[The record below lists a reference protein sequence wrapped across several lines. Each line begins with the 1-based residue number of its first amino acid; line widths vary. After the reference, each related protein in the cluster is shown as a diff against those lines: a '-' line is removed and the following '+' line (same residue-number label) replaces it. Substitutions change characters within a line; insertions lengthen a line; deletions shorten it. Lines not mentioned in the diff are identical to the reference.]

1 MKMEYRQ
8 IAIRAVDS
16 EARIVSG
23 IAVPYDR
30 LENGETWEYGAA
42 YVVDDA
48 KLFAYHDEPIGR
60 IVEHSHTP
68 EGLTVRA
75 YISKT
80 RQGDDVY
87 EMLKDGTLDT
97 FSVGFDSAVSER
109 TEEGVTV
116 IKSARVREVSVVP
129 FGWFHE
135 GAKVSEVREE
145 PTEDIA
151 TTVDNATELEDS
163 SEQEKDTTVSENTVD
178 PTADIAE
185 LRQSVEGIERS
196 IATMATRSD
205 VPAVS
210 HRSVGELVKGVV
222 SGDATAIEEYKR
234 VYSGGVVADSYNK
247 DAWVGDLI
255 RVVDEAA
262 ILRGIFRRQAL
273 PSRGMNVEYGVLDAN
288 TIAITEQ
295 EAEGDILDSGNVS
308 VTTATAPVKT
318 YGGTSTLS
326 IQEVERSDPDMV
338 NLTLLAMARKAGARL
353 NAAMRAHY
361 SAAVTAQAANAVEY
375 PATGAGYTDFL
386 DAVVEAADK
395 FQTNG
400 LEISGLIV
408 DKALYKQL
416 VTLEASDGRPV
427 FLVDAAAQG
436 NIAGRLNLAGLSG
449 SLVGIPV
456 VCDTSLSGKSAFVN
470 RDAITAWESPIA
482 QLQDTG
488 ISDLTRSFGAYMYA
502 AYGSTIPAGIVPLS
516 ADA

>member
-1 MKMEYRQ
+1 MKNMEYRQ
-8 IAIRAVDS
+8 IAIRAVDQN
-16 EARIVSG
+16 ARIVSG
-23 IAVPYDR
+23 IAVPYNR
-30 LENGETWEYGAA
+30 TENGEVWENGAA
-42 YVVDDA
+42 TVVDDA

-60 IVEHSHTP
+60 IVEHTQT
-68 EGLTVRA
+68 EDGLAIRA

-80 RQGDDVY
+80 RQGDDIY

-109 TEEGVTV
+109 TEDGVTV

-135 GAKVSEVREE
+135 GAKVSEVRNE
-145 PTEDIA
+145 PMEDTA
-151 TTVDNATELEDS
+151 TTVDGETEPGDG
-163 SEQEKDTTVSENTVD
+163 SEEEKDTTVTENTVD

-185 LRQSVEGIERS
+185 LRQSVEGIERT
-196 IATMATRSD
+196 IATIATRSD
-205 VPAVS
+205 APAVS
-210 HRSVGELVKGVV
+210 HRSVGEIVKGIIAN
-222 SGDATAIEEYKR
+222 DASAIEEYKR

-262 ILRGIFRRQAL
+262 TLRNIFRRQAT
-273 PSRGMNVEYGVLDAN
+273 PSTGMNVEFGVLDAN
-288 TIAITEQ
+288 TIAVTEQ

-308 VTTATAPVKT
+308 VTTATAPIKT

-326 IQEVERSDPDMV
+326 LQEIERSDPDMV
-338 NLTLLAMARKAGARL
+338 ALTLLAIARKAGARL
-353 NAAMRAHY
+353 NAAMRTHY
-361 SAAVTAQAANAVEY
+361 SAAVTASTNDVFY
-375 PATGAGYTDFL
+375 PETGAGYTDFL

-400 LEISGLIV
+400 LDISALIV

-436 NIAGRLNLAGLSG
+436 NIAGRLNLVGLSG

-456 VCDTSLSGKSAFVN
+456 ICDTSLSGKSAFVN

-488 ISDLTRSFGAYMYA
+488 IADLTRSFGAYMYA
-502 AYGSTIPAGIVPLS
+502 AYGTTIPAGIVPLV
-516 ADA
+516 AD

>member
-1 MKMEYRQ
+1 
-8 IAIRAVDS
+8 
-16 EARIVSG
+16 
-23 IAVPYDR
+23 
-30 LENGETWEYGAA
+30 
-42 YVVDDA
+42 
-48 KLFAYHDEPIGR
+48 
-60 IVEHSHTP
+60 
-68 EGLTVRA
+68 
-75 YISKT
+75 
-80 RQGDDVY
+80 
-87 EMLKDGTLDT
+87 
-97 FSVGFDSAVSER
+97 
-109 TEEGVTV
+109 
-116 IKSARVREVSVVP
+116 VP

-145 PTEDIA
+145 PAEDIA
-151 TTVDNATELEDS
+151 TTVDNATELPDS
-163 SEQEKDTTVSENTVD
+163 SEKEKDTTVTDITVD
-178 PTADIAE
+178 PAADIAE

-222 SGDATAIEEYKR
+222 SGDANAIEEYKR
-234 VYSGGVVADSYNK
+234 VYAGGVVADSYNK

-288 TIAITEQ
+288 TIAVTEQ

-361 SAAVTAQAANAVEY
+361 SAAVTASTNDVFY
-375 PATGAGYTDFL
+375 PETGAGYTDFL

-400 LEISGLIV
+400 LEISALIV

-436 NIAGRLNLAGLSG
+436 NIAGRLNLSGLSG

-488 ISDLTRSFGAYMYA
+488 ISDLTRSFGAYMFA
-502 AYGSTIPAGIVPLS
+502 AYGSTIPAGIVPLV
-516 ADA
+516 AD